1 MAARAKREV
10 ALIVTPQYLPLLG
23 GMEREC
29 ALLAGELRD
38 RGWRPVIVT
47 EQLGLDT
54 PLLEDED
61 GIRVHRIPSSPERS
75 LRVQLGVA
83 LRMARLVLR
92 YRRSAGFAI
101 VRTATLPA
109 LLVGLLK
116 KLRLVRFP
124 TLVTAETGG
133 VADDVV
139 ALAGRPLFPVSRSLV
154 ASHDVLNGLCQANV
168 DHLREHGFPEPKITM
183 IPNGIDATPWAGA
196 TAPEHVERFLFL
208 GRLDPEKGLF
218 ELLDSL
224 HAVRER
230 HPRVTL
236 TIAGDGPAR
245 AQLDRRVEELG
256 LGEAVRFAGRVP
268 YEELGDL
275 FRSIDC
281 VVLPSYSEGM
291 PLSVLEAA
299 AHRRALIVTDVGDMR
314 RIFGDRIRIVPP
326 RDTEALTEAM
336 LAAVDDPTPRGD
348 YGEIIDEI
356 AIGAVT
362 DRILARLAV

>member
-1 MAARAKREV
+1 VRDV

-29 ALLAGELRD
+29 ALLAAELRR
-38 RGWRPVIVT
+38 RGFRPVIVT

-54 PLLEDED
+54 PLLEDEG

-92 YRRSAGFAI
+92 YRRSAAFAI

-109 LLVGLLK
+109 VLVGLLK
-116 KLRLVRFP
+116 RLRLVRFP

-133 VADDVV
+133 AADDVV
-139 ALAGRPLFPVSRSLV
+139 ALAGRPVFPLSRALV
-154 ASHDVLNGLCQANV
+154 ASHDVLNGICQANV
-168 DHLREHGFPEPKITM
+168 DHLREYGFPESRITM
-183 IPNGIDATPWAGA
+183 IPNGIDTSPWAA
-196 TAPEHVERFLFL
+196 ASPPERVERFLFL

-218 ELLDSL
+218 ELLDAFR
-224 HAVRER
+224 AVLDA

-236 TIAGDGPAR
+236 TIAGEGPAR
-245 AQLDRRVEELG
+245 AELERRAGELG
-256 LGEAVRFAGRVP
+256 LGEALRFAGRVP

-275 FRSIDC
+275 FDAIDC

-299 AHRRALIVTDVGDMR
+299 AHRRVLIVTDVGDMR
-314 RIFGDRIRIVPP
+314 RIFGDSIRIVPP
-326 RDTEALTEAM
+326 RDGDALREAM
-336 LAAVDDPTPRGD
+336 TAAVEDPAPSGD
-348 YGEIIDEI
+348 YAEIVERLS
-356 AIGAVT
+356 IGSVAGAM
-362 DRILARLAV
+362 LGRLGV